1 MNTRNSFKLKLRS
14 VERWRKRTE
23 DELKRGAALRWP
35 DVRRCKDK
43 RGNAGLRK
51 LEDESKDVSLK
62 KKGSFKRL
70 SR

>member
-1 MNTRNSFKLKLRS
+1 MNTRNSLKLKLRS

-23 DELKRGAALRWP
+23 DEPRRGAELRLP
-35 DVRRCKDK
+35 DVRRWKDK

-51 LEDESKDVSLK
+51 LEDASKDVSLK

-70 SR
+70 LH